1 MLWKRK
7 FTTNRAITLACITA
21 LLVTFSCKTTKEG
34 TRKFTS
40 SESVKPDKKESRPF
54 SKPENFDKFYNRFHT
69 DSTFQMSRIKFPLQG
84 KIIQGDQETKW
95 SRDNWIMMK
104 TRIYDI
110 DTTMYKT
117 TFKKRETSFYQKF
130 WLENS
135 GLSSEYRFELIGNK
149 WFLVYALDQNL

>member
-1 MLWKRK
+1 
-7 FTTNRAITLACITA
+7 
-21 LLVTFSCKTTKEG
+21 
-34 TRKFTS
+34 
-40 SESVKPDKKESRPF
+40 
-54 SKPENFDKFYNRFHT
+54 
-69 DSTFQMSRIKFPLQG
+69 MSRIKFPLQG

>member
-21 LLVTFSCKTTKEG
+21 LLVTFSCKTTEEG

-104 TRIYDI
+104 PGFMT
-110 DTTMYKT
+110 
-117 TFKKRETSFYQKF
+117 
-130 WLENS
+130 
-135 GLSSEYRFELIGNK
+135 
-149 WFLVYALDQNL
+149 

>member
-21 LLVTFSCKTTKEG
+21 LLVTFSCKTTEEG